1 MIAVTG
7 ANGQL
12 GRLVIDALLKRVAAS
27 QIVALVRTPEQA
39 DELVQLGVELR
50 YADYDKPETLNSA
63 LEGVSKLLLISGN
76 MIGERVRQHTAVIT
90 AAQRAGVTLLAYT
103 SILHADT
110 SPLLLSEEHQ
120 VTEQLIIQSGLPY
133 VLLRNGW
140 YNENYSGGIAGSLA
154 VGAITGAM
162 HEGRIASAAR
172 ADYAEAAAVVLTDPG
187 HVGKTY
193 ELAGDES
200 FSLQTL
206 AEQAAELSG
215 KTLLTNYVSE
225 QQYAEFLAQVGV
237 PARFAA
243 LLADAEIQAN
253 SGWLNDQSGT
263 LSTLI
268 GRPTTP
274 MRDSLTQHLT
284 A

>member
-39 DELVQLGVELR
+39 DELEQLGVELR
-50 YADYDKPETLNSA
+50 HADYDKPETIKSA

-76 MIGERVRQHTAVIT
+76 MIGERVRQHKAVIT
-90 AAQRAGVTLLAYT
+90 AARQAGVTLLAYT
-103 SILHADT
+103 SILHADK
-110 SPLLLSEEHQ
+110 SPLQLSEEHKA
-120 VTEQLIIQSGLPY
+120 TEQLITQSGLPY

-140 YNENYSGGIAGSLA
+140 YNENYSSGITGSLA
-154 VGAITGAM
+154 AGAITGAM
-162 HEGRIASAAR
+162 HEGHIASAAR
-172 ADYAEAAAVVLTDPG
+172 ADYAEAAAVVLTESG
-187 HVGKTY
+187 HVGKIY
-193 ELAGDES
+193 ELAGDQS

-206 AEQAAELSG
+206 AEQVTEISG

-225 QQYAEFLAQVGV
+225 QQYAEFLTQVGV
-237 PARFAA
+237 PAGFAA

-253 SGWLNDQSGT
+253 GGWLNDQSGT

-274 MRDSLTQHLT
+274 MRDSLTQQLT

>member
-12 GRLVIDALLKRVAAS
+12 GRQVIDALLKRVAAS

-39 DELVQLGVELR
+39 DDLAQLGVELR
-50 YADYDKPETLNSA
+50 HADYDKPETLDNA

-76 MIGERVRQHTAVIT
+76 MIGERVRQHKAVIS
-90 AAQRAGVTLLAYT
+90 AAQQAGVTLLAYT
-103 SILHADT
+103 SILHADR
-110 SPLLLSEEHQ
+110 SPLLLSEEHK
-120 VTEQLIIQSGLPY
+120 VTEQLITQSGLPY

-140 YNENYSGGIAGSLA
+140 YNENYSDGIAGSLA
-154 VGAITGAM
+154 AGAITGAM

-172 ADYAEAAAVVLTDPG
+172 ADYAEAAAVVLTEPG
-187 HVGKTY
+187 HAGKTY
-193 ELAGDES
+193 ELAGDQS

-206 AEQAAELSG
+206 AEQVAELSG
-215 KTLLTNYVSE
+215 KILLTNFVSE
-225 QQYAEFLAQVGV
+225 QQYAEFLTQVGV
-237 PARFAA
+237 PAGFAA

-253 SGWLNDQSGT
+253 RGWLNEQSGT

-274 MRDSLTQHLT
+274 MRESLTQQLT